1 MGNSLGFSL
10 VKALMLTLLLASNGS
25 FASIET
31 YQFTQPEMAQRF
43 NDLTTVLRC
52 PKCQN
57 QNLADSDSII
67 AKDLR
72 AQVHNLLEQNQS
84 NDQITDF
91 MVQRYGDFILYD
103 PPFKRSTLVLWLAPI
118 GLLLIG
124 LSVLWFLGRKPATQA
139 AMLTPDEQQQL
150 NHLLTSEQQRETHH
164 D

>member
-1 MGNSLGFSL
+1 MRNSMCFGL
-10 VKALMLTLLLASNGS
+10 VKALMLMLLLAPSMS

-31 YQFTQPEMAQRF
+31 YQFAQPEMAQRF

-72 AQVHNLLEQNQS
+72 AQVHNLLGQGQT

-124 LSVLWFLGRKPATQA
+124 LSVLWFLGRKPAAQA
-139 AMLTPDEQQQL
+139 AMLTPDEQQQV
-150 NHLLTSEQQRETHH
+150 NNLLDSDQQLDIHH

>member
-1 MGNSLGFSL
+1 MRNSMGFGL
-10 VKALMLTLLLASNGS
+10 VKALMLTLLLASSGS

-31 YQFTQPEMAQRF
+31 YQFTQPELAQRF

-118 GLLLIG
+118 GLLLMG
-124 LSVLWFLGRKPATQA
+124 LSVLWLLGRKPATQA
-139 AMLTPDEQQQL
+139 AMLTPEEQQQL
-150 NHLLTSEQQRETHH
+150 NDLLASEQQRETHH

>member
-1 MGNSLGFSL
+1 MRNSMCFGL
-10 VKALMLTLLLASNGS
+10 VKALMLMLLLASSMS

-31 YQFTQPEMAQRF
+31 YQFAQPEMAQRF

-72 AQVHNLLEQNQS
+72 AQVHNLLGQGQT

-103 PPFKRSTLVLWLAPI
+103 PPFKRSTLVMWLAPI

-124 LSVLWFLGRKPATQA
+124 LSVLWFLGRKPAAQA
-139 AMLTPDEQQQL
+139 AMLTPDEQQQV
-150 NHLLTSEQQRETHH
+150 NNLLDSDQQLDIHH

>member
-1 MGNSLGFSL
+1 MGNSIGFDL
-10 VKALMLTLLLASNGS
+10 VKALLLWLLLVPSVS
-25 FASIET
+25 HASIET
-31 YQFTQPEMAQRF
+31 YQFSQPEMAQRF

-72 AQVHNLLEQNQS
+72 AQVHQLLEKNHT

-118 GLLLIG
+118 GLLLMG
-124 LSVLWFLGRKPATQA
+124 LLVLWFLARKPAVQA

-150 NHLLTSEQQRETHH
+150 NDLLASEQQRETHH

>member
-1 MGNSLGFSL
+1 M
-10 VKALMLTLLLASNGS
+10 LLLAANGS

-124 LSVLWFLGRKPATQA
+124 LSILWLLGRKPATQA

-150 NHLLTSEQQRETHH
+150 NDLLTSEQQRETHH